1 MYRKQVL
8 LEKLREAAASVLPIS
23 LIVLAICFVLVPV
36 DTGLMLS
43 FVLATAMLIL
53 GMGLFTLGA
62 EMSMSKIG
70 NYMGAKLTKS
80 RKLGLILIVSF
91 LLGVAITVAEPDLQ
105 VLAANVPEIDKT
117 VLILTVSVGVG
128 IFLMLCMVRILFGI
142 SLQLLLIVFYVLVF
156 LAAFLSDQGIL
167 AVAFDSGGVTT
178 GPMTVPF
185 IMALG
190 VGVASIRSDENAK
203 ADSFGLVGLCSIG
216 PIASVLLL
224 GAIYKTQ
231 PAQAESEAAAAITNT
246 VALGRDYLH
255 AFPEYLKE
263 VTLALLPIVV
273 FFLIFQVVSLR
284 LRRLPFLRVM
294 VGILY
299 TYAGLVLFLTGVNVG
314 FSPVG
319 YALGAALTEGWKL
332 WLLIPLAMLMGWF
345 IINAEPAVHI
355 LNRQVE
361 DLSAGAISAK
371 AMGMSLSIAVSAAGG
386 LAMLRVITGVS
397 IMYFLVPGYFIAL
410 ALSFFV
416 PRTLFTAIAFDSGGV
431 ASGPLTATF
440 MLPFAMG
447 ACEALGGNVM
457 TDAFGLVALVAMMPL
472 ITVQVMGAIY
482 VIKSRRAEK
491 EPALP
496 DFGDNEIIELWE
508 AC

>member
-142 SLQLLLIVFYVLVF
+142 SLRLLLIVFYVLVF

-203 ADSFGLVGLCSIG
+203 A
-216 PIASVLLL
+216 
-224 GAIYKTQ
+224 
-231 PAQAESEAAAAITNT
+231 
-246 VALGRDYLH
+246 ALSACAPSGRSRRCCCW
-255 AFPEYLKE
+255 ARSTRRSPRRRSRK
-263 VTLALLPIVV
+263 LP
-273 FFLIFQVVSLR
+273 
-284 LRRLPFLRVM
+284 PP
-294 VGILY
+294 
-299 TYAGLVLFLTGVNVG
+299 
-314 FSPVG
+314 SP
-319 YALGAALTEGWKL
+319 
-332 WLLIPLAMLMGWF
+332 IPLHW
-345 IINAEPAVHI
+345 
-355 LNRQVE
+355 
-361 DLSAGAISAK
+361 AGTIC
-371 AMGMSLSIAVSAAGG
+371 
-386 LAMLRVITGVS
+386 T
-397 IMYFLVPGYFIAL
+397 P
-410 ALSFFV
+410 
-416 PRTLFTAIAFDSGGV
+416 
-431 ASGPLTATF
+431 
-440 MLPFAMG
+440 
-447 ACEALGGNVM
+447 
-457 TDAFGLVALVAMMPL
+457 
-472 ITVQVMGAIY
+472 
-482 VIKSRRAEK
+482 SR
-491 EPALP
+491 
-496 DFGDNEIIELWE
+496 NI
-508 AC
+508 

>member
-8 LEKLREAAASVLPIS
+8 LEKLKEAAASVLPIS
-23 LIVLAICFVLVPV
+23 LIVLTICFVLVPV

-80 RKLGLILIVSF
+80 RRLGLILIVSF

-128 IFLMLCMVRILFGI
+128 IFLMLCMVRILFSI
-142 SLQLLLIVFYVLVF
+142 SLKWLLLGFYILIFVG
-156 LAAFLSDQGIL
+156 AFVIDRDMLSI
-167 AVAFDSGGVTT
+167 AFDSGGVTT

-231 PAQAESEAAAAITNT
+231 PAQAESETAAAITNT

-273 FFLIFQVVSLR
+273 FFLIFQIVSLR

-361 DLSAGAISAK
+361 DLSAGAISAR

-416 PRTLFTAIAFDSGGV
+416 PRTFTAIAFDSGGV

-447 ACEALGGNVM
+447 ACEAMGGNVM

-482 VIKSRRAEK
+482 VVKSRHASQ
-491 EPALP
+491 EPQLP